1 MELVGNTFFWTF
13 FFMIGFVA
21 SLEIVEDLGPELM
34 MRWFHRKVS
43 AAVMIAVY
51 VIAII
56 LFVRMLRLLGTTY
69 SWTANAIRNG
79 TLIYVSKRLKDKKKS
94 SAGCWWRYLSA
105 FGHFGIGISRR
116 SSLYRDL
123 VDFDPVEQ
131 SSRLDQGQL
140 VSACTGVDF
149 SQLDLLAV

>member
-1 MELVGNTFFWTF
+1 
-13 FFMIGFVA
+13 
-21 SLEIVEDLGPELM
+21 
-34 MRWFHRKVS
+34 
-43 AAVMIAVY
+43 
-51 VIAII
+51 
-56 LFVRMLRLLGTTY
+56 MLRLLGTTY

-79 TLIYVSKRLKDKKKS
+79 TLIYVSKRLKDKKVFRWMLV
-94 SAGCWWRYLSA
+94 AV
-105 FGHFGIGISRR
+105 FISFWPFWDWDIPSIDR
-116 SSLYRDL
+116 LYRDL